1 MKWFAIAGVGQLV
14 IAGLLT
20 VLTALQ
26 ATFLPRPLGQ
36 CKNLDQLGKTSYL
49 DAIAQAIMSHYERS
63 KGRADVCTKMVQNWR
78 FQIANM

>member
-1 MKWFAIAGVGQLV
+1 MKWFAIAGVGQLI
-14 IAGLLT
+14 IAGMLT

-36 CKNLDQLGKTSYL
+36 CKNLSQLGKTSYL
-49 DAIAQAIMSHYERS
+49 DAIAEATTPHNEKPGSRS
-63 KGRADVCTKMVQNWR
+63 DVCRKMVMNWR